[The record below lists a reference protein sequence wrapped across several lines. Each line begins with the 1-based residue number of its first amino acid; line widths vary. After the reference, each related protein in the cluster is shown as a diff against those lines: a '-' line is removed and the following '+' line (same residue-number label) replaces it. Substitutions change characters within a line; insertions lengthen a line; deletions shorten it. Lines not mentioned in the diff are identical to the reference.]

1 MSPTQ
6 IQEFLSFI
14 IQKQS
19 LKSQTLEKLDSVY
32 KFSSSTNCDILC
44 LFLRLGL
51 RSKWEPGVDLTF
63 KFLKTMGRLKYVR
76 PLYRDLS
83 KWEEK
88 KELTVKFFEE
98 NKHLLMSSVVDGVK
112 KDLNC

>member
-1 MSPTQ
+1 M
-6 IQEFLSFI
+6 
-14 IQKQS
+14 
-19 LKSQTLEKLDSVY
+19 
-32 KFSSSTNCDILC
+32 KF
-44 LFLRLGL
+44 
-51 RSKWEPGVDLTF
+51 
-63 KFLKTMGRLKYVR
+63 VR

-88 KELTVKFFEE
+88 KELTVKFFQE